1 METHP
6 KRINKWI
13 PLSFLLIHSVAI
25 LIFTRGFLLTRTE
38 LPFHSTCSD
47 ASLSPCLSPNPPI
60 HHSNSNQNQP
70 KCWTKPVV
78 DRVVIIVLDA
88 LRIDFLAPSAFFP
101 GLVNLTLNEIF
112 PIIKSTKLDS
122 VIWLEAKPW
131 MDKLTVLQNLAFGNE
146 SSAKI
151 FKAFADPPT
160 TSLQRLKVKSFASYS
175 NHSVSVISRALSF
188 VGIDDGRVAYFC
200 RCWEQFWC
208 SCYCW
213 G

>member
-1 METHP
+1 METYP
-6 KRINKWI
+6 KRNNKLI
-13 PLSFLLIHSVAI
+13 PLAFLLIHSIAI

-47 ASLSPCLSPNPPI
+47 ASLSPCLSNN
-60 HHSNSNQNQP
+60 HSNSNHNQT

-101 GLVNLTLNEIF
+101 GLVNESHTKRNLSIT
-112 PIIKSTKLDS
+112 KSTKADS

-160 TSLQRLKVKSFASYS
+160 TSLQRLKVHTLRVLHQ
-175 NHSVSVISRALSF
+175 NHSVSVISLALNF

-200 RCWEQFWC
+200 RCWQQFWC